1 MNRRGTEG
9 FVTVATFTNSL
20 EANLAKQHLEAGG
33 VRCFLRDESTVDV
46 AWHLSVAVG
55 WIKLQVSPADLDL
68 AKSILTATALD
79 YPEMADA
86 DLPEEDEEIIQV
98 SWADKTADR
107 AFVAAVISLIFPF
120 LPVQIYSLWLLIRLW
135 VSRQQVNAN
144 RRIKVIVALC
154 LDLLSLFILWNIFF
168 R

>member
-1 MNRRGTEG
+1 VNRRGTEG

-55 WIKLQVSPADLDL
+55 WIKL
-68 AKSILTATALD
+68 
-79 YPEMADA
+79 
-86 DLPEEDEEIIQV
+86 
-98 SWADKTADR
+98 
-107 AFVAAVISLIFPF
+107 
-120 LPVQIYSLWLLIRLW
+120 PVQMYSLWLLMRLW
-135 VSRQQVNAN
+135 ISRQQVSAN
-144 RRIKVIVALC
+144 RKIKVIVALC
-154 LDLLSLFILWNIFF
+154 LDLLSLFILWNIFL